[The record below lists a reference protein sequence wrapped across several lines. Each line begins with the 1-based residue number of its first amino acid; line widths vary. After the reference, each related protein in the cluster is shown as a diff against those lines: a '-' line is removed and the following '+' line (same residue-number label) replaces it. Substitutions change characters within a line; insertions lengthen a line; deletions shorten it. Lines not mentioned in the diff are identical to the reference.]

1 MTDQPPP
8 GSRGTRGTPP
18 DGLDSGAGAA
28 EGMSR
33 NLHDS
38 FFKAVFGDPALAASE
53 LCAVLPPALVARID
67 WPSMTPA
74 PTSFVGAL
82 FRQRVGDLVF
92 RARFKAGGDLL
103 LWFLLEHQ
111 RRQDPW
117 MILRIVD
124 TESKMWQRWQRLHPR
139 DVQLPAIL
147 PVVVYHGQEPWTAP
161 TSMQEIYALPEDTH
175 AAFGEHLLACGFVLD
190 DLSRADDDALRSRR
204 MEAFATL
211 CLLALARAAAADFI
225 DHLVTHW
232 REELRA
238 ALRGSEG
245 ERILLLLEYI
255 YFANAHIDVESMR
268 RQLVDV
274 AGPEAEDTMMTLG
287 EKLVQQGIE
296 RGVEKGQREMLIR
309 LLGQRFGIL
318 PAAVT
323 ARVNA
328 AGSVDLE
335 RWAERILDATTLD
348 DVFAGA

>member
-1 MTDQPPP
+1 
-8 GSRGTRGTPP
+8 
-18 DGLDSGAGAA
+18 
-28 EGMSR
+28 MSR

-38 FFKAVFGDPALAASE
+38 FFKAVFGDPALAAGE
-53 LCAVLPPALVARID
+53 LCAVLPPELVARID
-67 WPSMTPA
+67 WPSLTPA
-74 PTSFVGAL
+74 PASFVGAL

-92 RARFKAGGDLL
+92 RARFKAGGELL

-139 DVQLPAIL
+139 DGQLPAIV
-147 PVVVYHGQEPWTAP
+147 PVVVYHGEEPWTAP
-161 TSMQEIYALPEDTH
+161 TAMRGLYALPEDTH
-175 AAFGEHLLACGFVLD
+175 AAFGEHLLSCSFVLD
-190 DLSRADDDALRSRR
+190 DLSRASDDTLRSRR
-204 MEAFATL
+204 MGVFAKL

-238 ALRGSEG
+238 ALSGFEG
-245 ERILLLLEYI
+245 ERIRLLLEYI
-255 YFANAHIDVESMR
+255 YFANSYIDVETMR
-268 RQLVDV
+268 RQLIAV
-274 AGPEAEDTMMTLG
+274 AGKEAEDTMMSLG
-287 EKLVQQGIE
+287 EKLVQQGIEKGIE
-296 RGVEKGQREMLIR
+296 RGVEKGQREMLVR

-328 AGSVDLE
+328 AGSAELA

-348 DVFAGA
+348 EVFAGA